1 MRDPTEKRAFQQWVR
16 GNRRLPTCY
25 RCLLHK
31 GEAIVK
37 HCSAGLPLQPCLTC
51 EFCRL
56 LNAFF
61 LACSLPCSAVS
72 CPFSLPTSSSILL
85 FMLQAAGH

>member
-1 MRDPTEKRAFQQWVR
+1 MRDSIKKRAVQQWVR
-16 GNRRLPTCY
+16 GYIRLPACY
-25 RCLLHK
+25 RCVLHES
-31 GEAIVK
+31 EAIVK

-56 LNAFF
+56 LKVFF